1 METIKE
7 LQDKLSSLEKQ
18 KSREIIELQGIA
30 LKFEPGDGFRSLESI
45 LERVNDGY
53 LNAWDEGIFAS
64 LLKCY
69 GNLMNIEN
77 EITKTK
83 SKIQYLREV
92 KQCYSEYKIK
102 ILDPEKKEK
111 LLAHVF
117 ERFIPEYVELNVG
130 MDLYED
136 VEPEVKGIKMVELNH
151 GLVSDSGKH
160 EIVGKVPNSQL
171 TSVQTNLQDRM
182 DQNVRRRANGSDAFN
197 GRYGQ

>member
-30 LKFEPGDGFRSLESI
+30 LKFEPGDSLFSFKRI
-45 LERVNDGY
+45 LKRVNDGY
-53 LNAWDEGIFAS
+53 LNAWDEGVFAS

-83 SKIQYLREV
+83 SKIKYLEEV
-92 KQCYSEYKIK
+92 NSCWSKYRR
-102 ILDPEKKEK
+102 DKKEEDIY
-111 LLAHVF
+111 LDGTLTY
-117 ERFIPEYVELNVG
+117 IPKDVELNVG

-136 VEPEVKGIKMVELNH
+136 VETEVKGIKIVELKETSI
-151 GLVSDSGKH
+151 GEDCEYISSKVVPSSDTVSLEQNIKRTARQRTSH
-160 EIVGKVPNSQL
+160 ENKAY
-171 TSVQTNLQDRM
+171 D
-182 DQNVRRRANGSDAFN
+182 
-197 GRYGQ
+197 RYGN